1 MSIYH
6 ERTKLLIL
14 PWELFGKTTGD
25 DEVDKGNGYCVSND
39 DNSEDDEDIDKVE
52 FVDGVCNGED
62 NGGVDDVDD
71 NGAGDGGSDADGD
84 DGNGWGNDDVDVGGD
99 SDISDD
105 GSDRDFGSDDVGDIG
120 DDDDGDGGCDDD
132 WDGNDEGDDE
142 GDSDD
147 DGCNNDADGEGDD
160 GGEGDIDGGDEV
172 HDDGNKDDDD
182 DEAVDGDGEGLV
194 SHRSPVIPAGQVHT
208 KVPDPLEQVPP
219 FRHGADEQGS
229 SDKAERHENWLRYEW
244 PIEVVSANKIS
255 HFHTIQ
261 IPTCITVAIIC

>member
-14 PWELFGKTTGD
+14 PWELFGKTTVD
-25 DEVDKGNGYCVSND
+25 DEVNKSNGYCVSSD
-39 DNSEDDEDIDKVE
+39 DNSEYDEDIDKVE
-52 FVDGVCNGED
+52 FVDGVCDGED
-62 NGGVDDVDD
+62 NGGVDDV
-71 NGAGDGGSDADGD
+71 D

-105 GSDRDFGSDDVGDIG
+105 GSDGDFGSDDVGDVGG
-120 DDDDGDGGCDDD
+120 DDDDGDGGGDEGD
-132 WDGNDEGDDE
+132 WDSNDEGDVE
-142 GDSDD
+142 GDSGD

-160 GGEGDIDGGDEV
+160 GGEGDFDGADER
-172 HDDGNKDDDD
+172 HGDGNKDD

-194 SHRSPVIPAGQVHT
+194 SHRSPVIPVGQEHT

-229 SDKAERHENWLRYEW
+229 ADKAETHENWLRYEW
-244 PIEVVSANKIS
+244 LSKVVSANKIS
-255 HFHTIQ
+255 HF
-261 IPTCITVAIIC
+261 IPFRFPHV